1 MTVPTQSPVVNS
13 DLEHSTQMT
22 QRGLCRSIKVW
33 RKSWKCSWRHI
44 PSLWVPLPAAKLS
57 FLDAWATGPGAL
69 KQSAGGTDNYR
80 KWSLWVCVCVCNAL
94 GSHSSRHHKVTYH
107 CSYRT
112 KNPVII
118 FDICICT
125 CVCVCVCVHCSFSKS
140 KPQCTLGTE
149 TLQCVWPRY
158 CCDANTGPMSDV
170 IIRPQWLSALE
181 HGALC
186 RHDIVI
192 SIIGKEISLR
202 SKLCVLGVQPDHF
215 IVALQQ
221 LILDFYKPG
230 K

>member
-1 MTVPTQSPVVNS
+1 MPEPQ
-13 DLEHSTQMT
+13 DLEHWNRVQ
-22 QRGLCRSIKVW
+22 
-33 RKSWKCSWRHI
+33 
-44 PSLWVPLPAAKLS
+44 
-57 FLDAWATGPGAL
+57 
-69 KQSAGGTDNYR
+69 AGRTIIENE
-80 KWSLWVCVCVCNAL
+80 VCECVCVGVCVCNAL

-125 CVCVCVCVHCSFSKS
+125 CVCVCVC
-140 KPQCTLGTE
+140 TLFFLKIQTTVYSGD
-149 TLQCVWPRY
+149 W
-158 CCDANTGPMSDV
+158 DSSNTGPMSDV

-186 RHDIVI
+186 RHDIEI